1 MIRTP
6 REPPTESALDRYA
19 ACLFV
24 ALELPR
30 SGCSKPEGEA
40 MSMKAGMAV
49 AAVLAAATL
58 ASCATGPTY
67 ESNAEAVDDATITA
81 NVKAALLQDP
91 DTRASNISVNTIHG
105 RVGLTGFV
113 NSREVGDEAAHD
125 ARRVAGVRSVNNEL
139 QVNGGGPVLGRAT
152 DDRTIT
158 DDVRSALASNPD
170 TETSRIQVSTADG
183 IVQLA
188 GFVDSEEQRDAA
200 GSIAS
205 RV

>member
-1 MIRTP
+1 
-6 REPPTESALDRYA
+6 
-19 ACLFV
+19 
-24 ALELPR
+24 
-30 SGCSKPEGEA
+30 

-105 RVGLTGFV
+105 RVDLTGFV

-125 ARRVAGVRSVNNEL
+125 ARRVAGVRTVNNEL

-158 DDVRSALASNPD
+158 EDVRSALASNPD

-205 RV
+205 RVQGVRHVDNDLRLNPGR

>member
-1 MIRTP
+1 LAYSWHLNC
-6 REPPTESALDRYA
+6 REPAVST
-19 ACLFV
+19 
-24 ALELPR
+24 
-30 SGCSKPEGEA
+30 PEGGA

-91 DTRASNISVNTIHG
+91 DTRASNIAVNTIHG
-105 RVGLTGFV
+105 RVDLTGFV

-125 ARRVAGVRSVNNEL
+125 ARCVAGVRSVNNEL

-158 DDVRSALASNPD
+158 EDVRSALASNPD

-205 RV
+205 RVQGVRHVDNDLRLNPGR